1 MRHMA
6 VVQVAKNSPVK
17 GDVWK
22 EMEEARKKNLDFY
35 LDMIVQ
41 SLHKNYRRQLAE
53 RFSDELVKL
62 GYTEQYISMIRTGR
76 RTLGND
82 AMKRLLVNSPEALKE
97 ALGYLKAQIE
107 WLEMAMSTLEN
118 ADLSLLKEEYPPK
131 RDEEEEGEEE

>member
-1 MRHMA
+1 
-6 VVQVAKNSPVK
+6 
-17 GDVWK
+17 
-22 EMEEARKKNLDFY
+22 
-35 LDMIVQ
+35 MIVQ

-53 RFSDELVKL
+53 KYADELVKL

-107 WLEMAMSTLEN
+107 WLEMAMSTLESQGLD
-118 ADLSLLKEEYPPK
+118 ALKDEYPPK
-131 RDEEEEGEEE
+131 VKDEEDGEEE

>member
-1 MRHMA
+1 MA

-17 GDVWK
+17 GKW
-22 EMEEARKKNLDFY
+22 EELEEARKKNLDFY

-62 GYTEQYISMIRTGR
+62 GYTEAYVSMIRTGR

-107 WLEMAMSTLEN
+107 WLEMAMSTLESQGLD
-118 ADLSLLKEEYPPK
+118 ALKDEYPPK
-131 RDEEEEGEEE
+131 RDEEGEEE